1 METLP
6 KSEVGARSRKEVGSF
21 LAISNS
27 LPHSI
32 RASLD
37 LLVRASTSTALRF
50 QQAGWQSCL
59 RPATGCMAFLI
70 STVQMTGLIDL
81 HVRAC
86 TEPGPMSSLLAIP
99 LEE

>member
-1 METLP
+1 
-6 KSEVGARSRKEVGSF
+6 VGSF

-50 QQAGWQSCL
+50 QQAGMAEL
-59 RPATGCMAFLI
+59 FATCD
-70 STVQMTGLIDL
+70 GLHDL
-81 HVRAC
+81 SHLYRSDDGAD
-86 TEPGPMSSLLAIP
+86 
-99 LEE
+99 

>member
-1 METLP
+1 
-6 KSEVGARSRKEVGSF
+6 
-21 LAISNS
+21 
-27 LPHSI
+27 
-32 RASLD
+32 
-37 LLVRASTSTALRF
+37 
-50 QQAGWQSCL
+50 L
-59 RPATGCMAFLI
+59 RPATGCMALLI